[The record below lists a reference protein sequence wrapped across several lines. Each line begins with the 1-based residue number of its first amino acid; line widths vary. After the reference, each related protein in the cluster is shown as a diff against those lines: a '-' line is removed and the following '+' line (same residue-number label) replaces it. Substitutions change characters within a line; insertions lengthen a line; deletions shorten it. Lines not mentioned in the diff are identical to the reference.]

1 MWCERG
7 VVCDR
12 RGDPLSELLG
22 LPYSPWTERARWA
35 LDVRGVA
42 YEKRLYSPL
51 LGEPALRRKLG
62 RWRGVVS
69 VPVLTD
75 DDGNV
80 IGDSIAI
87 ARWANERGSG
97 PDLFPAELD
106 GAIAKLIEV
115 ADRGLGAG
123 RALSLIRLLR
133 DDEGLLEMVPRA
145 LRRVPGARA
154 LSAAGVK
161 RTLRKYRGLRDET
174 AARAELASVL
184 DEVRGALAGPT
195 LLGGR
200 FTFADIAVA
209 QALAFVEPP
218 AFGLKLGAATR
229 RSFCDDVLRERYRDL
244 VEWRDALY
252 ETYRPRV

>member
-1 MWCERG
+1 M
-7 VVCDR
+7 
-12 RGDPLSELLG
+12 PELLG

-35 LDVRGVA
+35 LDARGVA

-62 RWRGVVS
+62 KWRGVVS

-75 DDGNV
+75 DDGNA
-80 IGDSIAI
+80 IADSIAI
-87 ARWANERGSG
+87 ARWANARGSG

-106 GAIAKLIEV
+106 GDITRLIAL
-115 ADRGLGAG
+115 ADRGLAAG

-145 LRRVPGARA
+145 LRTVPGARA

-161 RTLRKYRGLRDET
+161 RTLRKYRGLRDEE

-184 DEVRGALAGPT
+184 DEVRAALKGAT

-218 AFGLKLGAATR
+218 AFGLKLGQATR
-229 RSFCDDVLRERYRDL
+229 RSFSDDVLRERYRDL
-244 VEWRDALY
+244 VAWRDRLY
-252 ETYRPRV
+252 DAHRPRV